1 MDLNHWKAS
10 LTLTGKTGRRALKS
24 NNNSRDHSARG
35 QSINTH
41 IFTYN
46 HKLEPLKEFCFLL
59 DNVVIDLQILCALHV
74 FCVRPALAPRK
85 QTDKTQQTDIWRDF
99 LSKTVQIT
107 YKIFLSTK
115 KSQIWLIIYLEN
127 NSNCYIVRT
136 ASNQGPNS

>member
-35 QSINTH
+35 QSTNTH
-41 IFTYN
+41 IFKYN

-59 DNVVIDLQILCALHV
+59 DNVVITIDLQILCALHV

-115 KSQIWLIIYLEN
+115 KSQIWLIIYLEKA
-127 NSNCYIVRT
+127 CFLETYFR
-136 ASNQGPNS
+136 